1 MIYGIG
7 SDIVAVERIR
17 RLLTAYGDAF
27 ARRILAPE
35 EWDAYRAS
43 ANPANVL
50 AKRFAAKEAL
60 AKALG
65 TGLRHPVSL
74 RNISISH
81 NELGR
86 PEFSLSPEL
95 AQLLRQRGV
104 GRQHLSL
111 SDEKDLACA
120 FVVLEQSIGTS

>member
-7 SDIVAVERIR
+7 SDIVAVERVR
-17 RLLTAYGDAF
+17 RLLARHGDAF

-35 EWDAYRAS
+35 EWEAYRAS
-43 ANPANVL
+43 ANPAAML

-65 TGLRHPVSL
+65 TGLRYPVSL
-74 RNISISH
+74 RNIGVTH
-81 NELGR
+81 NRLGR
-86 PEFSLSPEL
+86 PQFRLSTEL
-95 AQLLRQRGV
+95 TQLLERHGV
-104 GRQHLSL
+104 GGQHLSL

-120 FVVLEQSIGTS
+120 FVVLEQSIGTP